1 MLTIENIK
9 EVKQD
14 LINLGFTPK
23 TFEEWERKEEYLI
36 WYEDERPRKNQSP
49 DLKISCETGIIYI
62 PMCSTYFQRGIPNIV
77 KTLFTDP
84 KYLIR
89 RIPY

>member
-1 MLTIENIK
+1 MLAIQNIK

-14 LINLGFTPK
+14 LINLGFKLETYQ
-23 TFEEWERKEEYLI
+23 EWEKKEEYLI
-36 WYEDERPRKNQSP
+36 WYEDEHPRKNQSP
-49 DLKISCETGIIYI
+49 DLKIHCESGVLYI

>member
-1 MLTIENIK
+1 MLAIQNIK

-14 LINLGFTPK
+14 LINLGFKPK
-23 TFEEWERKEEYLI
+23 TYQEWKSKEEYLV
-36 WYEDERPRKNQSP
+36 WYEDEHPRKNQSP
-49 DLKISCETGIIYI
+49 DLKIHCETGIIYI
-62 PMCSTYFQRGIPNIV
+62 PMCSSYFQRGIPNIV
-77 KTLFTDP
+77 KTLFADP